1 MTFSR
6 LTDLGLREAR
16 QTTNNVARDLKKQ
29 IDADTELESEV
40 QTRLIRLRGLAG
52 YVAWM
57 AEMLDE
63 EIQRRADETNNGH

>member
-1 MTFSR
+1 MISR
-6 LTDLGLREAR
+6 LTDLGLRDAK

-29 IDADTELESEV
+29 IDADAALEAEV

-52 YVAWM
+52 YVSWV